1 VSFHLDCLQFSY
13 LVVQTSGPTRR
24 RRSFVA
30 VVTATSSLGLP
41 LAENNLTPLA
51 YHLKTHRPPVTWT
64 RTANTTGFWIRQTRS
79 ELPSGTLARPSTTSE
94 ASEIPNMAR
103 NRSRRTRRAPVLPP
117 PVIHAR
123 PTVATRMD
131 AKALLGR
138 QMASIADTLAKASQR
153 RDREVKKRSVNS
165 SPSIAPSV
173 PPVPPSVTSGT
184 GSSAPGGVVVFSG
197 RHAKPDRKAFAFGR
211 FDLEQ
216 KGANDVMGWILS
228 TSKVQ
233 EPLTDW
239 CTDPTTAP
247 RENPWG
253 DDGDGDDAANNGS
266 LHGSD
271 DGDLQEML
279 THLKQIDPTVGKHN
293 EQKEDAIHSNG
304 IDPIPYSHE
313 TDDSKAA
320 LAEPEY
326 NPWTNG
332 VQAEDTS
339 DDFDLKRMLAEFDK
353 NPIRAEDEDDDLEEL
368 LRGSRSGSSS
378 TEKVAID
385 SSEGSSTAV
394 DVIEKTTSSADD
406 DDPRRMLA
414 DIEELSNNDPKRML
428 AELERM
434 SATANDSLS
443 GNDGDD
449 LGALR
454 ANLSDWLSPSDG
466 QHLPATKHQQ
476 EQLSN
481 IQNGTKPVCPKHLVP
496 YVIALELE
504 LSGQEWEKGLFWTE
518 YLFSSGLNSHK
529 AREGCCRGTSR

>member
-1 VSFHLDCLQFSY
+1 
-13 LVVQTSGPTRR
+13 
-24 RRSFVA
+24 
-30 VVTATSSLGLP
+30 
-41 LAENNLTPLA
+41 
-51 YHLKTHRPPVTWT
+51 
-64 RTANTTGFWIRQTRS
+64 
-79 ELPSGTLARPSTTSE
+79 
-94 ASEIPNMAR
+94 
-103 NRSRRTRRAPVLPP
+103 
-117 PVIHAR
+117 
-123 PTVATRMD
+123 MD

-184 GSSAPGGVVVFSG
+184 GSSAPGGVVLFS
-197 RHAKPDRKAFAFGR
+197 
-211 FDLEQ
+211 
-216 KGANDVMGWILS
+216 GWILS

-253 DDGDGDDAANNGS
+253 DDGDGDDGDGDDAANNGS
-266 LHGSD
+266 LNGSD

-279 THLKQIDPTVGKHN
+279 THLKQIDPTIGTHN

-304 IDPIPYSHE
+304 IDPIPDSHE

-326 NPWTNG
+326 TPWTNG

-394 DVIEKTTSSADD
+394 DVIEKTTSTVEDN
-406 DDPRRMLA
+406 DPRRMLA

-434 SATANDSLS
+434 SAPANVSLS

-454 ANLSDWLSPSDG
+454 ANLSDWLSLSDG
-466 QHLPATKHQQ
+466 QHLPETKHQQ

-518 YLFSSGLNSHK
+518 YLFGSGLNSHK
-529 AREGCCRGTSR
+529 AEQEKAVVVAQADKDLTELIEYTLQEEEKYQRAEKERRLPRRVVVSNIATGAVEGDLKDFFHGFQNLM